1 MGVRNI
7 HKKIVYDF
15 GNSSCPNLLFNGD
28 IIFASD
34 AGGKNCS
41 IYIYRKSSGQPEK
54 LNISGYCVAPSWSSV
69 NNKLVYSKKVNSL
82 MQLFTYDLNNHKEE
96 QITFGAGNKIDAC
109 WSPCGN
115 YLLFCYQ
122 NNKLSRIA
130 RVHVVVKEINFI
142 TPETDFCSYAAWQ
155 VN

>member
-1 MGVRNI
+1 
-7 HKKIVYDF
+7 
-15 GNSSCPNLLFNGD
+15 
-28 IIFASD
+28 
-34 AGGKNCS
+34 
-41 IYIYRKSSGQPEK
+41 
-54 LNISGYCVAPSWSSV
+54 
-69 NNKLVYSKKVNSL
+69 